1 MPRDFSLA
9 RSSVCHWENT
19 IHNSNGLCLAS
30 DEVPKLHIHSDE
42 AGKRKGAM
50 PWLSSTLLSEKLS
63 TYSTVPNRL
72 TSEQAVS
79 LLPSFHI
86 VDELFS
92 ILHPIALEKENDI
105 RIKNTY
111 STFFITTGFLCR
123 IRKAVSHQC
132 SLARRNIPNRCS
144 LYVFPVGRQIWHHS
158 FTTHVY
164 ETGILQKTGIFSELY
179 TIFHPSSLFV
189 PCKQQ

>member
-111 STFFITTGFLCR
+111 STFFYHNWVFVPYQKGCFSSMLVSKKKYSKSVFL
-123 IRKAVSHQC
+123 VHLS
-132 SLARRNIPNRCS
+132 S
-144 LYVFPVGRQIWHHS
+144 RQIDLAS
-158 FTTHVY
+158 QFYNTRV
-164 ETGILQKTGIFSELY
+164 
-179 TIFHPSSLFV
+179 
-189 PCKQQ
+189 